1 MSRPTSSATAVEP
14 PPGRAL
20 QATAAVLSAA
30 VTATGVLAFGWPVF
44 VVMLLFWTENVLI
57 GLANVMRI
65 VVAGV
70 RAGGA
75 GLLGYLFA
83 AVFFTFHYGVFTAA
97 HGMFVLALFGP
108 DGAIDVAM
116 DAPVTALHLFI
127 ATVAEPWVA
136 LALAV
141 LAGSVAIDTLRWFI
155 ASHRGDAP
163 AEQVDQLMSAPYGRV
178 GVLHLTLIAGG
189 ALAIGMQAPAAAAV
203 LLIALKLGYD
213 LLRLRR
219 GDAVGL
225 FERKAVARSG

>member
-20 QATAAVLSAA
+20 QAAAAVLSAA

-65 VVAGV
+65 VVAGM

-108 DGAIDVAM
+108 DRAIDEAM
-116 DAPVTALHLFI
+116 ADP
-127 ATVAEPWVA
+127 ATVAPLVGLTVSAPWVLLA
-136 LALAV
+136 LALIA
-141 LAGSVAIDTLRWFI
+141 ASVAIDAVRWI
-155 ASHRGDAP
+155 IGSRADAQMESP
-163 AEQVDQLMSAPYGRV
+163 QVLMAAPYGRI
-178 GVLHLTLIAGG
+178 GVLHVTLIIGG
-189 ALAIGMQAPAAAAV
+189 AIATALQAPAAAAV
-203 LLIALKLGYD
+203 LLVALKLGYD

-219 GDAVGL
+219 GDALGL
-225 FERKAVARSG
+225 FERKPAAPAA

>member
-20 QATAAVLSAA
+20 QAAAAVLSAA

-65 VVAGV
+65 VVAGM

-75 GLLGYLFA
+75 GLFGYLFA

-108 DGAIDVAM
+108 DGAIDEAM
-116 DAPVTALHLFI
+116 ADP
-127 ATVAEPWVA
+127 ATVAPLVGLTVSAPWVLLA
-136 LALAV
+136 LALIA
-141 LAGSVAIDTLRWFI
+141 ASVAIDAVRWI
-155 ASHRGDAP
+155 IGSRADAQMESP
-163 AEQVDQLMSAPYGRV
+163 QVLMAAPYGRI
-178 GVLHLTLIAGG
+178 GVLHVTLIIGG
-189 ALAIGMQAPAAAAV
+189 AIATALQAPAAAAV
-203 LLIALKLGYD
+203 LLVALKLGYD

-219 GDAVGL
+219 GDALGL
-225 FERKAVARSG
+225 FERKPAAPAA